1 MLGARWTLG
10 LNYTWARMRI
20 ERQGEMIATPA
31 GAAGRGRGEPG
42 PAIAVRV
49 GSAVVQDDP
58 LADFLTARWGLHTRR
73 FGRTFFLPNTH
84 ERWPL
89 VTADL
94 LSLDDDLLAAAGLPG
109 LSAVPPDSVLFSPGV
124 HTRFGPPPRPQA
136 GVTSG
141 LTCWR

>member
-1 MLGARWTLG
+1 
-10 LNYTWARMRI
+10 MR
-20 ERQGEMIATPA
+20 
-31 GAAGRGRGEPG
+31 
-42 PAIAVRV
+42 
-49 GSAVVQDDP
+49 DDP

-94 LSLDDDLLAAAGLPG
+94 LSLDDELLAAAGARPEHG
-109 LSAVPPDSVLFSPGV
+109 AAGSVLFSPGV
-124 HTRFGPPPRPQA
+124 HTRFGPPPRKQVGCA

-141 LTCWR
+141 RDIWAPEKVDQSRPSGQNPALEAEKSTMGDFFRRGELGTRSA